1 MRHLA
6 YLQAVPRPP
15 RGSKRAEAFDPGA
28 ALSRRDQ
35 MKKDGV
41 PVLMPV
47 NPAPHIIDRLIEVGL
62 TEAAGMGA
70 GPVSWGAINEW
81 QRATRVILPPWE
93 AKLLRRLSSDYLS
106 MSRAAEEETCPAP
119 WRGVPTEAAIKAEL
133 RALDAVLG

>member
-1 MRHLA
+1 
-6 YLQAVPRPP
+6 
-15 RGSKRAEAFDPGA
+15 
-28 ALSRRDQ
+28 

-41 PVLMPV
+41 PVPMPV

-70 GPVSWGAINEW
+70 GPVSWGSINEW
-81 QRATRVILPPWE
+81 QRATRVTLPPWE

-119 WRGVPTEAAIKAEL
+119 WRGVPTAAVIKAEL
-133 RALDAVLG
+133 RVLDAVLG